1 MKLKFEMGKRKKRK
15 RKYKRKKKI
24 KREDYLG
31 FSTQFGPIPLFN
43 PARPTS
49 PSHVRQQQG
58 PTGQSLIRISRTL
71 ACFSLLHRPAGPF
84 WQLLFATQSPISALV
99 HMSLTIGPV
108 SSAPSSTESC
118 AWRAARSPSP
128 SSGAAGHD
136 SDSVA
141 PGH

>member
-1 MKLKFEMGKRKKRK
+1 
-15 RKYKRKKKI
+15 
-24 KREDYLG
+24 LG
-31 FSTQFGPIPLFN
+31 FGTQFGPIPLFN

-49 PSHVRQQQG
+49 PSRARRQQG
-58 PTGQSLIRISRTL
+58 PMGQSLIRISRTL